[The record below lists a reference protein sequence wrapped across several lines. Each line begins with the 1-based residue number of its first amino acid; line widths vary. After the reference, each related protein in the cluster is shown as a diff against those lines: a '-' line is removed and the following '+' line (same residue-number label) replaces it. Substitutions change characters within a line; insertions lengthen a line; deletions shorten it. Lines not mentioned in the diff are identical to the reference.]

1 MDHIDTLIIGA
12 GVVGLS
18 IAAKLSQHREV
29 FVVEQGKHFGEHTSS
44 RNSEVIHAGIYYPTD
59 SAKACHCVAGKAL
72 LYQHCKDYG
81 VPVKQLGKVIT
92 AQNDAEI
99 QTLEK
104 LILQAEQNGVDDLYW
119 LSQAE
124 LQQKAPQ
131 IKAKEGLF
139 SPSTGIIDSHQLM
152 LSLIGQL
159 EQNQGHFVANT
170 QFISATPVK
179 QGFLVTLKCEGQ
191 TFTLSCT
198 HLINAGGLFAQHNA
212 AKIEGLSSAKIPP
225 IHYCRG
231 QYFSYQGAH
240 PFKHL
245 IYPVPEQHGLGI
257 HATIDLAGQLRFG
270 PDTQFIDAI
279 DYATDNSALDKFYQ
293 AIQRYWPQVEKSKL
307 QIDYAGIRP
316 KLQTTGSQDFF
327 IEDRHIHGIPGLINL
342 FGIESPGLTA
352 SLSLAQSVADQL
364 IAA

>member
-18 IAAKLSQHREV
+18 VAAKLSQHREV

-59 SAKACHCVAGKAL
+59 SAKARHCVAGKAL

-81 VPVKQLGKVIT
+81 VPVKMLGKVIT

-104 LILQAEQNGVDDLYW
+104 LILQAELNGVDDLYW

-131 IKAKEGLF
+131 ITAKEGLF

-170 QFISATPVK
+170 QFISATPVQ
-179 QGFLVTLKCEGQ
+179 QGFLVTLNCEGQ

-212 AKIEGLSSAKIPP
+212 AKIEGLNSAKIPP

-270 PDTQFIDAI
+270 PDTQFIDTI
-279 DYATDNSALDKFYQ
+279 DYATDSSALDKFYQ

-316 KLQTTGSQDFF
+316 KLQTTSAQDFI
-327 IEDRHIHGIPGLINL
+327 IENQSRHGITGLINL
-342 FGIESPGLTA
+342 YGIESPGLTA
-352 SLSLAQSVADQL
+352 SLSIAQSVQAQL
-364 IAA
+364 DAE